1 MLVDSSIR
9 TGDKNV
15 DDYIAS
21 LEGEVLSFSASNSR
35 KLIRSI
41 DNMAKK
47 ISNEMDLI
55 SKDQRNDDDSEVD
68 ISGKHVDIYLKMVEK
83 VDRITN
89 FIKVVESMDDAAE
102 EVASAA
108 PEEPEQTIAPV
119 KGEPINM
126 FERKQI
132 EKMKEKGT
140 FRN

>member
-47 ISNEMDLI
+47 LSHDMDLI
-55 SKDQRNDDDSEVD
+55 AADQKNEDDSEVD
-68 ISGKHVDIYLKMVEK
+68 LSGKHVDIYLKMVEK
-83 VDRITN
+83 VDKITN
-89 FIKVVESMDDAAE
+89 FIKVVDSLGEEDAPDLSITTTTTTE
-102 EVASAA
+102 TVTEKLEDV
-108 PEEPEQTIAPV
+108 
-119 KGEPINM
+119 N
-126 FERKQI
+126 FF
-132 EKMKEKGT
+132 EKMKSKVAKK
-140 FRN
+140 